1 MEVHLRTVQ
10 QLFNS
15 LDPSPFVARD
25 LDQDAEEFIVGW
37 ARELP
42 RTGEFRL
49 VIHVDEYTDDP
60 AVQARV
66 SAAVRNFFEY
76 RTRVVARE
84 FSQLMREGRLS
95 LLIGLLFLGGCLLGA
110 RFVSGIAADHP
121 LMEFASESLII
132 GGWVAMWRPMEI
144 FLYEWWPLARK
155 RGIMSRLARMEVEL
169 RRAKSEREKDRVGS
183 QL

>member
-1 MEVHLRTVQ
+1 MKRPEHAMEVHLRAVQ

-37 ARELP
+37 AHELP

-49 VIHVDEYTDDP
+49 VIHLDQYDDDP
-60 AVQARV
+60 AVRERV
-66 SAAVRNFFEY
+66 AAAVRNFFTY
-76 RTRVVARE
+76 RTRVASRE

-95 LLIGLLFLGGCLLGA
+95 LAIGLLFLGGCLLGA
-110 RFVSGIAADHP
+110 RFMSGIAADHP
-121 LMEFASESLII
+121 LVEFASESLVI

-155 RGIMSRLARMEVEL
+155 RSILARLARMQVEL
-169 RRAKSEREKDRVGS
+169 RRAAG
-183 QL
+183 